1 MDLYA
6 IRNML
11 GQGKSIYDLP
21 LRVTFYAR
29 VSTDRYE
36 QLNSLENQVTYF
48 SNFIKEQEN
57 WTFVE
62 GYVDE
67 GISGTSVKKREDFLR
82 MVDDAKKKKF
92 DLILT
97 KEISRFSRNTLD
109 SIKYTQELL
118 SNGVGVHFLS
128 DNINTFQPDSELR
141 LTIMS
146 SIAQEEIRKH
156 SERVRFGYK
165 RSVEK
170 GIVPGSN
177 NIYGY
182 TKNKGKLVIDE
193 EQAKFIRLIFE
204 TYVSENIGVHRLGFK
219 LFDEY
224 GVTNYSGKPIAG
236 TVIKNIIR
244 NPKYKG
250 YFCAHKETTVDYHDR
265 KRKRFKR
272 DEWIVY
278 KDNETCPP
286 IVSEELWDKANEILD
301 ARSKKH
307 DQINK
312 NNKYN
317 KFPFSGLM
325 HCYFDGATFVRGTYQ
340 IGKGDRSRRR
350 KFWACNNYRIHG
362 KKKTEGCNSPVLYYE
377 ELVEVCKKILNMILV
392 CQDDLISEINDMIS
406 DIRTK
411 KDYKKEIKL
420 IDEKLFKTNN
430 EKKEL
435 IMMRM
440 RKEIDLKEYNSLKDD
455 LDNKINS
462 LEENKR
468 KLIEEEQNEQSSE
481 KNYEDFKKKI
491 NDMVLNDDEKILE
504 IAQLFFEDIRVESI
518 KDDETDQKVILH
530 AKLNVSNSKDDTF
543 DFNKFLLL
551 FCSRQGCCHCHF
563 RICIWFYRGLCK
575 CNE

>member
-36 QLNSLENQVTYF
+36 QLNSLENQVIYF
-48 SNFIKEQEN
+48 SDFIKEQEN
-57 WTFVE
+57 WTFVD

-146 SIAQEEIRKH
+146 SIAQEEIRKL

-204 TYVSENIGVHRLGFK
+204 TYVSENIGVHGLGFK

-455 LDNKINS
+455 LDDKTNS

-551 FCSRQGCCHCHF
+551 FCSHQGCSDYDCHSCF
-563 RICIWFYRGLCK
+563 WFNGKIY
-575 CNE
+575 

>member
-1 MDLYA
+1 MDLYT

-11 GQGKSIYDLP
+11 SQGKSIYDLP

-36 QLNSLENQVTYF
+36 QLNSLENQVMYF
-48 SNFIKEQEN
+48 ENFIKEQEK
-57 WTFVE
+57 WIFVE

-118 SNGVGVHFLS
+118 SCGVGVHFLS

-146 SIAQEEIRKH
+146 SIAQEEIRKL

-219 LFDEY
+219 LFEEY

-325 HCYFDGATFVRGTYQ
+325 HCHFDGATFVRGTYQ

-435 IMMRM
+435 IMLRL
-440 RKEIDLKEYNSLKDD
+440 RKEIDLKEYNSLKVD
-455 LDNKINS
+455 LDEKINS

-481 KNYEDFKKKI
+481 KNFEEFKKKI
-491 NDMVLNDDEKILE
+491 NDMLLSDDEKILE

-530 AKLNVSNSKDDTF
+530 AKLNVSNREDDTF

-551 FCSRQGCCHCHF
+551 FCTRQGCGFTNC
-563 RICIWFYRGLCK
+563 
-575 CNE
+575 

>member
-1 MDLYA
+1 MDLYT

-11 GQGKSIYDLP
+11 GKGRSIYDLP
-21 LRVTFYAR
+21 RRVTFYAR

-36 QLNSLENQVTYF
+36 QLNSLENQVMYF
-48 SNFIKEQEN
+48 KNFIKSQGN
-57 WTFVE
+57 WTFIE
-62 GYVDE
+62 GYIDE
-67 GISGTSVKKREDFLR
+67 GISGTSTKKREEFLK
-82 MVDDAKKKKF
+82 MIDDAKKKKF

-118 SNGVGVHFLS
+118 LSGVGVHFLS

-146 SIAQEEIRKH
+146 SIAQEEIRKL
-156 SERVRFGYK
+156 SERDRFGYK

-182 TKNKGKLVIDE
+182 TKNKGKLVVDE
-193 EQAKFIRLIFE
+193 EQAKFVKLIFE
-204 TYVSENIGVHRLGFK
+204 IYVSENIGVHKLGFK
-219 LFDEY
+219 LFEEY

-317 KFPFSGLM
+317 KFAFSGLM
-325 HCYFDGATFVRGTYQ
+325 HCYYDGATFVRGTYQ

-362 KKKTEGCNSPVLYYE
+362 KKKTEGCNSPVIYYE
-377 ELVEVCKKILNMILV
+377 ELVEVCKKILKMMLT

-411 KDYKKEIKL
+411 KDYKREIKQVE
-420 IDEKLFKTNN
+420 DKTFKINN

-455 LDNKINS
+455 LDKQIET
-462 LEENKR
+462 LEETKR
-468 KLIEEEQNEQSSE
+468 KLIEEEQSQESSE
-481 KNYEDFKKKI
+481 KNFDDFKKKI
-491 NDMVLNDDEKILE
+491 NDIVFSDDEKILE

-530 AKLNVSNSKDDTF
+530 AKLNVFNSKDDTF
-543 DFNKFLLL
+543 NFDKFLLL
-551 FCSRQGCCHCHF
+551 FCTR
-563 RICIWFYRGLCK
+563 
-575 CNE
+575 

>member
-1 MDLYA
+1 MDIKRAREDL
-6 IRNML
+6 RK
-11 GQGKSIYDLP
+11 GKTIYDMQ
-21 LRVTFYAR
+21 LRVVYYAR
-29 VSTDRYE
+29 VSTDKDD
-36 QLNSLENQVTYF
+36 QLNSLENQQNYF
-48 SNFIKEQEN
+48 EEMITEN
-57 WTFVE
+57 KNWVFCG
-62 GYVDE
+62 GYIDE
-67 GISGTSVKKREDFLR
+67 GISGTSVKNRTNFLK
-82 MVDDAKKKKF
+82 MIHDAKKGKF

-97 KEISRFSRNTLD
+97 KEISRFSRNTVD

-118 SNGVGVHFLS
+118 ASDVGVLFLS
-128 DNINTFQPDSELR
+128 DNINTILPDSELR

-146 SIAQEEIRKH
+146 SIAQEEIRKL

-204 TYVSENIGVHRLGFK
+204 TYVSENIGVYRLGFK

-301 ARSKKH
+301 VRSKKH

-455 LDNKINS
+455 LDDKINS

-551 FCSRQGCCHCHF
+551 FCSRQGCGCCD
-563 RICIWFYRGLCK
+563 C
-575 CNE
+575 

>member
-57 WTFVE
+57 WTFVD

-146 SIAQEEIRKH
+146 SIAQEEIRKL

-286 IVSEELWDKANEILD
+286 IVSEELWNKANEILD

-350 KFWACNNYRIHG
+350 KFWACSNYRIHG

-455 LDNKINS
+455 LDDKINS

-518 KDDETDQKVILH
+518 KDDETDQKVIL
-530 AKLNVSNSKDDTF
+530 NVSNSKDDTF